1 MIKLNTPFADSIVSG
16 FSESSIEECV
26 LITSSIRSAATI
38 ALGSITD
45 IIVSIRNDITMSIEY
60 VINAV
65 IEPTCITPASILCAA
80 THTIRTDKPFMINI
94 MLGIMNVI
102 VLLVKSIVLVSFLLA
117 SSNLSSSF
125 FSLPKA
131 LITERPVRI
140 SLDTRL
146 TLSTSFCISL
156 NLGIALP

>member
-1 MIKLNTPFADSIVSG
+1 
-16 FSESSIEECV
+16 
-26 LITSSIRSAATI
+26 
-38 ALGSITD
+38 
-45 IIVSIRNDITMSIEY
+45 MSIEY

-80 THTIRTDKPFMINI
+80 THTIRTDTPFMINI

-156 NLGIALP
+156 NLGIAITIRSITNAMITATAITITQPMPAPVPTTFIIPPTPRIGAYRIILSIITVTI